1 MVLSTHSESELGT
14 SSDLFGIQVGTA
26 QIIMIMMSHQ
36 SNAMLLLTPF
46 ELPGSMSANT
56 NKNAKDA
63 TARARIAAAAA
74 AEE

>member
-1 MVLSTHSESELGT
+1 
-14 SSDLFGIQVGTA
+14 
-26 QIIMIMMSHQ
+26 MIMMSHQ

-56 NKNAKDA
+56 TKNAAKDA
-63 TARARIAAAAA
+63 TARAHIAAAAA

>member
-1 MVLSTHSESELGT
+1 
-14 SSDLFGIQVGTA
+14 
-26 QIIMIMMSHQ
+26 MSHQ